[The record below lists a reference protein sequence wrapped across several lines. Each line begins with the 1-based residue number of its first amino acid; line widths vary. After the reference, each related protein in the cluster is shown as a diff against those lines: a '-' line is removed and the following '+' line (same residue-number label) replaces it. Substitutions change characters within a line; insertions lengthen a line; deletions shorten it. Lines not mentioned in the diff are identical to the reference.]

1 MGILNMRSAVLAL
14 AFIGAS
20 VAVDVDFENAHHFV
34 SWMARHN
41 KNYKTL
47 TEFSM
52 RQANWMRKD
61 KFIKDFYETNH
72 SESFNVGHNLFSDL
86 TKEEFKSQ
94 YTGIS
99 NGLGAQTIVPKTPT
113 TLPSKTIPVSFDW
126 REHHKVTPV
135 KDQAQCGSCWTFA
148 TVATLEGAHAIKTG
162 QLLSFAEQQFV
173 SCVPEEVYGC
183 AGCMGGDTWAA
194 YQYWLDQENFLILE
208 SNYRYE
214 AVNVTCDYD
223 SKGKTRVQIDNYYS
237 VPMNDSSQLLQ
248 YLAQGPVAL
257 YIDAGQD
264 VFSSY
269 KNGILDSDDCFTEID
284 HGVTGVG
291 YGVSPSGVSYT
302 IVKNSWSNSW
312 GENGYIRIK
321 NVDGWGI
328 CGMNSSPY
336 QPMTKESD

>member
-1 MGILNMRSAVLAL
+1 MRSAVLAL
-14 AFIGAS
+14 AFIGAT

-162 QLLSFAEQQFV
+162 QLLSFAE
-173 SCVPEEVYGC
+173 
-183 AGCMGGDTWAA
+183 
-194 YQYWLDQENFLILE
+194 
-208 SNYRYE
+208 
-214 AVNVTCDYD
+214 
-223 SKGKTRVQIDNYYS
+223 
-237 VPMNDSSQLLQ
+237 
-248 YLAQGPVAL
+248 
-257 YIDAGQD
+257 
-264 VFSSY
+264 
-269 KNGILDSDDCFTEID
+269 
-284 HGVTGVG
+284 
-291 YGVSPSGVSYT
+291 
-302 IVKNSWSNSW
+302 
-312 GENGYIRIK
+312 
-321 NVDGWGI
+321 
-328 CGMNSSPY
+328 
-336 QPMTKESD
+336 